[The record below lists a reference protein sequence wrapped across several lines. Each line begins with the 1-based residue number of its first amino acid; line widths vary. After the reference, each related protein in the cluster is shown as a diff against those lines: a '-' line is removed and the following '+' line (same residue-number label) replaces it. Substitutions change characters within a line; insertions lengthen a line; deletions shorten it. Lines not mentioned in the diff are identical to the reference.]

1 MKQHELWPPRGATKA
16 RKRVGR
22 GHGSGHGKTAGRGMS
37 GQRSRSH
44 HGISPTFEGGQ
55 LPLVRRLPYKR
66 GFHNP
71 FRVEY
76 SVVHLGRLAELFPA
90 GSTVTPRL
98 LREMRVVRHRNR
110 PVKVLGEGE
119 AAGPLHVY
127 AHAFSE
133 SARQKIEAAGGTC
146 TVLDPQVW
154 DVPVEGAGRE
164 VTA

>member
-1 MKQHELWPPRGATKA
+1 
-16 RKRVGR
+16 
-22 GHGSGHGKTAGRGMS
+22 MS

-76 SVVHLGRLAELFPA
+76 SVVNVGRLAELFPN
-90 GSTVTPRL
+90 GGVVTPRL

-119 AAGPLHVY
+119 TTVPLHIY

-133 SARQKIEAAGGTC
+133 SARQKIESAGGTC

-154 DVPVEGAGRE
+154 DVPAEGLSQEAP
-164 VTA
+164 A